1 MAKKHFYLNF
11 CGKQCGGGE
20 MQKKWENK
28 AIYLLMFQEK
38 EHYCITDA
46 LHYSSKVIFLQTF
59 IDLSM

>member
-38 EHYCITDA
+38 KNTIALLMHYIIA
-46 LHYSSKVIFLQTF
+46 QR
-59 IDLSM
+59 